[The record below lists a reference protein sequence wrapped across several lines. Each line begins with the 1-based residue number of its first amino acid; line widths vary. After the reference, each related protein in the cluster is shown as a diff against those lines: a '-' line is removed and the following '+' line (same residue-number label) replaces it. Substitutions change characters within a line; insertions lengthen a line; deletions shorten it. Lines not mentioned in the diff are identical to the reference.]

1 MNLIKSTG
9 TFSIF
14 VIISRVLGYLRDVL
28 IAIYLGS
35 GPIAD
40 AFFVAF
46 RIPNTFRR
54 LFAEGSFN
62 AAFVPSYSSELT
74 RGKIKAK
81 NFANNVFNFLML
93 GLLVLVIIIE
103 IFMPGFIF
111 IIAPGF
117 YEDQAKLELTT
128 LLTRITFPFLLFI
141 SLASFFS
148 AILNS
153 HNKFGIAAAAPIIL
167 NLILI
172 LIIFIGKRSNDD
184 LVIYLSYGVSISGL
198 IQLIFVY
205 FFAKKYFSPNF
216 NFRLKITKKI
226 KLFFNKF
233 LPGIF
238 SSGVTQINILVGT
251 IIASF
256 QASAVSYLYYAD
268 RIYQINLAIAG
279 IAIGTVILPNLSKYI
294 KTNNNKK
301 INFIQNKSFELCL
314 FLSLPASMA
323 LIVGSEQ
330 ITSALFGYGAFDS
343 DSVKN
348 SANALFYFALGLPA
362 FAIIK
367 VFSTFLFAR
376 DNTKSPFYY
385 SLISVLINIF
395 LSIFYFEK
403 VGFIIIPIATS
414 ISSWVNAFLLFL
426 KLSENNYFK
435 LKNILNVANLKIVLI
450 SSLSIYLFYIFI
462 NTFEKYLAYDS
473 ELKLFTVILLVTFT
487 ILIYILMSL
496 ITKTFKYSDIKL
508 KY

>member
-14 VIISRVLGYLRDVL
+14 IIISRIAGYLRDVL

-62 AAFVPSYSSELT
+62 AAFVPSYSSELI
-74 RGKIKAK
+74 RGKTKAK
-81 NFANNVFNFLML
+81 NFANDTFSFLML
-93 GLLVLVIIIE
+93 GLLILVIVVE

-111 IIAPGF
+111 LIAPGF
-117 YEDQAKLELTT
+117 YEDQSKIELTT

-153 HNKFGIAAAAPIIL
+153 HNKFSIAAASSIIL
-167 NLILI
+167 NIILI
-172 LIIFIGKRSNDD
+172 FIILLKKNSDD
-184 LVIYLSYGVSISGL
+184 NLVVYLSYGVSISGL

-205 FFAKKYFSPNF
+205 FFAKKYFSPELKL
-216 NFRLKITKKI
+216 RLKITKKI
-226 KLFFNKF
+226 KFFFNKF

-256 QASAVSYLYYAD
+256 QASAVSYIYYAD

-279 IAIGTVILPNLSKYI
+279 IAIGTVILPNLSRHI
-294 KTNNNKK
+294 KTNNYKK
-301 INFIQNKSFELCL
+301 IIFIQNKSFELCL

-343 DSVKN
+343 ISVKN
-348 SANALFYFALGLPA
+348 SSNALFYFALGLPA
-362 FAIIK
+362 FAFIK

-385 SLISVLINIF
+385 SLISVLVNISI
-395 LSIFYFEK
+395 SIFYFDK

-414 ISSWVNAFLLFL
+414 ISSWINAFLLFL
-426 KLSENNYFK
+426 NLSQNDYFK
-435 LKNILNVANLKIVLI
+435 LKNILNIPNLKIVLI
-450 SSLSIYLFYIFI
+450 SSISIYSFYMFL
-462 NTFEKYLAYDS
+462 NGFEKYLAYNS
-473 ELKLFTVILLVTFT
+473 ELKLFTLILLVVFT
-487 ILIYILMSL
+487 ILIYILLSL
-496 ITKTFKYSDIKL
+496 LTKTFKYSDIKL